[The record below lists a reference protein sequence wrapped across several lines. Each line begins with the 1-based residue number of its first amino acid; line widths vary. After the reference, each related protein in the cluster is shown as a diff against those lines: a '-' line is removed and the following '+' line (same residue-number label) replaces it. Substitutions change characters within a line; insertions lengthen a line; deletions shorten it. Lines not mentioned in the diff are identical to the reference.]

1 MTTERPLK
9 VLTEGLAVRLHDFN
23 HAARQLQGLGV
34 RLLQILPNENRL
46 QVSPEDARWLLSNR
60 RLDGFTRSRSAGS
73 TRYTAQFEGVTLA
86 WIEPISYRDFI
97 RNTLH

>member
-1 MTTERPLK
+1 M
-9 VLTEGLAVRLHDFN
+9 
-23 HAARQLQGLGV
+23 

-73 TRYTAQFEGVTLA
+73 TQPHRPAPSNTLA
-86 WIEPISYRDFI
+86 WIE
-97 RNTLH
+97 LHQLPRLHQKHPH